1 MNVKSLTNIS
11 CPSLPDSSPMAHKE
25 WSAQEGFKKIVS
37 PRDTLKLPPKPEIP
51 NRLGSDTPDFEP
63 SKHPPSFPPQTV
75 YINTPRPALPSEFDP
90 SRVKKSSLPD
100 LFPQQNSTSNEII
113 VIGQGKVTKST
124 LISATQR
131 KILGGKL
138 ADKIRREKP
147 IICEKTPAGEAEEK
161 CQICFENPPDGVFMH
176 CGHGGL
182 CTSCAFEM
190 VTIKP
195 ECHLCREEINQVVQ
209 LKYPNHF
216 KDIYQAICITDI
228 VIEHADESVD
238 T

>member
-1 MNVKSLTNIS
+1 M
-11 CPSLPDSSPMAHKE
+11 
-25 WSAQEGFKKIVS
+25 VS
-37 PRDTLKLPPKPEIP
+37 PRETLKIPAQCETPKK
-51 NRLGSDTPDFEP
+51 LSADTPDSEP
-63 SKHPPSFPPQTV
+63 IKAHPLVSNQSAHTRKPIWGPPPASNFDTTV
-75 YINTPRPALPSEFDP
+75 IE
-90 SRVKKSSLPD
+90 KSSLPE
-100 LFPQQNSTSNEII
+100 LFPQQDPTPNENL
-113 VIGQGKVTKST
+113 VMSQSKGTKST

-147 IICEKTPAGEAEEK
+147 IMCEKIPASKTEEK

-228 VIEHADESVD
+228 VIEHADSSEQTEQDGVGLPPGPNPDLAVIVFSLKIID
-238 T
+238 